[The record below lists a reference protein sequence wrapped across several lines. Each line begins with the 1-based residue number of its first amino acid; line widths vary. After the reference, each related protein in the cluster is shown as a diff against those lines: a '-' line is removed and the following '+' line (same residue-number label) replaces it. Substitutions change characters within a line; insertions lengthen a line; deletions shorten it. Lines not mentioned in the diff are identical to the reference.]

1 MNRRSSFGLGTS
13 QKNRGFRVFPITY
26 GTSLAKLLEMIIQL
40 DDKENKQGVSKRHE
54 ADKSVQDAIPGAA
67 ESIRCRDKIYY
78 LELIKRQSQQM
89 RELGL
94 LRSLGPEETARIDA
108 ELGNLNIDLLQAIA
122 RGAENLLRGN

>member
-1 MNRRSSFGLGTS
+1 
-13 QKNRGFRVFPITY
+13 
-26 GTSLAKLLEMIIQL
+26 MIIQL
-40 DDKENKQGVSKRHE
+40 DLKENEQGAYSRHNS
-54 ADKSVQDAIPGAA
+54 DKSVRDSIAEAA
-67 ESIRCRDKIYY
+67 EPIRCRDKIYY

-108 ELGNLNIDLLQAIA
+108 ELGSLNLDLLKAIA

>member
-1 MNRRSSFGLGTS
+1 
-13 QKNRGFRVFPITY
+13 
-26 GTSLAKLLEMIIQL
+26 MIIQL
-40 DDKENKQGVSKRHE
+40 DDKENRQGVSKRHN
-54 ADKSVQDAIPGAA
+54 ADKSVRDAIPGAA

-108 ELGNLNIDLLQAIA
+108 ELANLNIDLLQAIA